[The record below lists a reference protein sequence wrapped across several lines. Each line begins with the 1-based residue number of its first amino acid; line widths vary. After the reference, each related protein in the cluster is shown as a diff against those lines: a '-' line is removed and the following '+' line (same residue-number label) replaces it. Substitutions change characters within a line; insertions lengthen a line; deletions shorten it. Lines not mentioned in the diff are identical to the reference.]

1 MAPDTCESCGS
12 TGNVVFAVHRMYV
25 TPADWDTEGREVVV
39 DEVER
44 WCVPCC
50 TMYPHR
56 PAAGDNND
64 GDGDD
69 VTGGT

>member
-1 MAPDTCESCGS
+1 MTPGTCESCGS
-12 TGNVVFAVHRMYV
+12 SDEAVFAVHRMYV
-25 TPADWDTEGREVVV
+25 TPAAWDTEAREVVV
-39 DEVER
+39 DEIER

-56 PAAGDNND
+56 PAAGD
-64 GDGDD
+64 GDH